1 MGICN
6 AVKCQLD
13 VFKLLPILKLSLLI
27 SGRNLVYLPI
37 KSPRLEGTNDLLYT
51 KLKHCT
57 LQCSYYYDGSAVTKW
72 AHFSCRG
79 RAAYSPWGPYSWGPL
94 PQDFVQFKP
103 VFTIISLK
111 LLMYSTHKK
120 CFPEWISGEEN
131 KGKSLG
137 EMEGIKSKYS
147 SNAHSNQGEQDLT
160 ACEKRNGCMH
170 RLRFPGHPA
179 KLMSP
184 FPPPECLPCPFTS
197 LSQSFRG
204 PIFLSSLHLPGPSG
218 SNPSLHM
225 LFPDI
230 IHLSYIRLIAS
241 FLRTDYKL
249 FSIFSPAIVP
259 TFCYYPHPVFSTFNM
274 CFWN

>member
-1 MGICN
+1 
-6 AVKCQLD
+6 
-13 VFKLLPILKLSLLI
+13 
-27 SGRNLVYLPI
+27 
-37 KSPRLEGTNDLLYT
+37 
-51 KLKHCT
+51 
-57 LQCSYYYDGSAVTKW
+57 
-72 AHFSCRG
+72 
-79 RAAYSPWGPYSWGPL
+79 
-94 PQDFVQFKP
+94 
-103 VFTIISLK
+103 
-111 LLMYSTHKK
+111 
-120 CFPEWISGEEN
+120 
-131 KGKSLG
+131 
-137 EMEGIKSKYS
+137 
-147 SNAHSNQGEQDLT
+147 
-160 ACEKRNGCMH
+160 MH

-274 CFWN
+274 CFWNWGSDQPSKSSWGLLTNGETGVRLCLTSPSPQSLTGAERSPGGFSAHEGSEGEGCGSFSQDRAAPQSILGFLPRPHLSGTAPQVEN